1 MKKNICI
8 IILLIC
14 VLGLG
19 GYIAYDKILK
29 DNDKTNAKN
38 EQSNTEKNDNEE
50 IKDLYTFVETDV
62 IGKIEIV
69 DEDNKL
75 YENNLKNIEGLTKD
89 YNIQFRYPV
98 INMDSNDV
106 KNINAKIKNNIT
118 KLEEVYKK
126 TNEKNNNTIFK
137 LTSNNGTNYFENYL
151 QYYNYLIGESDDY
164 LSIVECLK
172 DYYLTINEETIL
184 NIYIINKKDGSLVT
198 TNDLLSKYNLDQDK
212 VLDFV
217 AKKYNELNDNETSL
231 SKEDF
236 KNGDLDSKVYYYVK
250 DNKLHILM
258 NNSDFSA
265 HKIIRDFEY

>member
-29 DNDKTNAKN
+29 DNDKTNVKN
-38 EQSNTEKNDNEE
+38 EQSNTKKNDNEE

-126 TNEKNNNTIFK
+126 TNEKNNNTAFK

-172 DYYLTINEETIL
+172 DYYLVSADETIL
-184 NIYIINKKDGSLVT
+184 NIYIIDKKDGALVT

-212 VLDFV
+212 VFDFV

-236 KNGDLDSKVYYYVK
+236 KNGDLDNKVYYYVK